1 MFKEDGFG
9 FICDTVSEI
18 HKQVYWLILNK
29 QESLKS
35 LSTPALWTLLTD
47 NKTSHIISFL
57 WSDSSTQ
64 LLERGSSSFLSLPLF
79 PHFLPALPSSAHGSL
94 LALRAVAS
102 LSLYEAAS
110 QMAQVACPQKD
121 AHRLQI
127 SSASDPC
134 PIPTQSNKT
143 SANYCFKQH
152 ILNYASNSFRS
163 WEARMYQYNQDRGE
177 TTSLDIGH
185 QESHST
191 QLMMDFNK

>member
-1 MFKEDGFG
+1 MVLASFVIQCLRSINR
-9 FICDTVSEI
+9 FIGWYSI
-18 HKQVYWLILNK
+18 NK
-29 QESLKS
+29 KALKAYPRLHYERCLQIIRRVTSL
-35 LSTPALWTLLTD
+35 A
-47 NKTSHIISFL
+47 
-57 WSDSSTQ
+57 SSTQ